1 MENLYVD
8 IKDYRA
14 KQITLN
20 SATFHLIINKKESE
34 LTFAKTSG
42 TFNRDKKKLAN
53 S

>member
-1 MENLYVD
+1 MD

-20 SATFHLIINKKESE
+20 SATFHLIRNEKETE

-42 TFNRDKKKLAN
+42 TVNRVK
-53 S
+53 

>member
-1 MENLYVD
+1 MD
-8 IKDYRA
+8 IKELRV

-20 SATFHLIINKKESE
+20 SATFHLIINKKETE

-42 TFNRDKKKLAN
+42 TVIRGKKKLAN